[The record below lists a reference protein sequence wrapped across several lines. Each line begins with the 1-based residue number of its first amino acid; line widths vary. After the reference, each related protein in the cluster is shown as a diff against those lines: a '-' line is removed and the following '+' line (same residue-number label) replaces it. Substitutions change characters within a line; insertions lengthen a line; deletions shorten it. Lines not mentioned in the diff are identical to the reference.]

1 MLLRADSDP
10 GGANFYILVPSLGL
24 PKTTARVGSSSS
36 IAEKKLS
43 DVHGVRSLIVYSS
56 SHGIRID
63 FEGSLL
69 HLESCSCPRCPTR
82 PRAQPRVGPTSVPI
96 RFQIF
101 GCVHNQKPSV
111 QNRARLSPTARF
123 ARETQSE
130 SLARGAIT
138 RFALEGQG

>member
-56 SHGIRID
+56 TLVETCCTDQFMCSHY
-63 FEGSLL
+63 
-69 HLESCSCPRCPTR
+69 T
-82 PRAQPRVGPTSVPI
+82 
-96 RFQIF
+96 
-101 GCVHNQKPSV
+101 
-111 QNRARLSPTARF
+111 
-123 ARETQSE
+123 
-130 SLARGAIT
+130 
-138 RFALEGQG
+138 